1 LQIWPIVFAYGPD
14 TGIVR
19 RKKKARNNTAS
30 KPRNPVG
37 TKKANGHLV
46 MGRGDQP
53 YLEKVLKVPR
63 QGGTVTLELTPAAQL
78 LRDHSWMLT
87 L

>member
-1 LQIWPIVFAYGPD
+1 
-14 TGIVR
+14 VR
-19 RKKKARNNTAS
+19 WKKKARNNTAS

-37 TKKANGHLV
+37 TKKANGYLV

-53 YLEKVLKVPR
+53 YLEKVLKVPKH
-63 QGGTVTLELTPAAQL
+63 GGRVTLEPTPAAQL
-78 LRDHSWMLT
+78 LRDHSWTLT